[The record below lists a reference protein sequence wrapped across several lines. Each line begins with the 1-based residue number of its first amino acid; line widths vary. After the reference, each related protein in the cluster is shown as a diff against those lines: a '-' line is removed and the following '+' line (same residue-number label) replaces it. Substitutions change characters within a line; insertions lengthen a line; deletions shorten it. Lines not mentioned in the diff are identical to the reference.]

1 MRRVVIGNGKRDGK
15 NARRRG
21 KRRERGARREERGAR
36 GRGKVRGVRTA
47 AAAAACLLLAGTAEP
62 LGVHADYRYDVF
74 GNAIPSQYSFAAEA
88 DYNGLQL
95 GIGAF
100 NAPTDLH
107 VGGDG
112 RIYIVDAGN
121 DRVVILNREY
131 EAEKVIG
138 DFHMDGEAV
147 SVKGVTGIFVHTDG
161 LLYLADK
168 AGGRI
173 LVSDEEGRI
182 VRSVTRPDSPLLE
195 EGSTSTFLPR
205 KVLVDSRD
213 IIYMLSEN
221 STQGA
226 YMIDAR
232 GNFLGFY
239 GRNEVQLTFQRI
251 YELAMRR
258 LASKEQ
264 REKMQNFI
272 PVEFANFDIDGGGF
286 IYTVTAFSEN
296 PMGDE
301 MIKKLNPLG
310 NNIYTGAWNT
320 LGDMPEGDAFHTSY
334 TDIAVDEDGFAY
346 ALDSY
351 SGRIFWYDNAGCQQ
365 AIFGGRG
372 AYLGAFSAPVAID
385 TLEGS
390 VLVLDGAKNNL
401 TVFEPTYFGGL
412 VKEAF
417 LLYNGGFYGESKE
430 LFREM
435 VRMDSNYDWAYA
447 GLGMAYYEE
456 GDWEKAKEC
465 FERSGAATGL
475 YSEVKGDLRNR
486 GLKEH
491 FTGIFFGAVAGGV
504 VAIVAGKLLAAWLAQ
519 RRRHAAGKAE

>member
-1 MRRVVIGNGKRDGK
+1 MRQVVEGSVKR
-15 NARRRG
+15 NAESTQQGR
-21 KRRERGARREERGAR
+21 KRQELGAGSAR
-36 GRGKVRGVRTA
+36 ALRTA
-47 AAAAACLLLAGTAEP
+47 AAAAACLLLVGTAAP
-62 LGVHADYRYDVF
+62 IKAHADYRYDWM
-74 GNAIPSQYSFAAEA
+74 GNAIPSQYSYVAET

-100 NAPTDLH
+100 NAPTDLY

-121 DRVVILNREY
+121 DRIVVLNREY
-131 EAEKVIG
+131 EAEKVIEG
-138 DFHMDGEAV
+138 FHMDGEAV
-147 SVKGVTGIFVHTDG
+147 SIKGVTGIFVHTDG

-182 VRSVTRPDSPLLE
+182 LRCITRPDSALLE
-195 EGSTSTFLPR
+195 ESSTTTFLPR

-226 YMIDAR
+226 YMIDAG

-258 LASKEQ
+258 FASKEQ

-272 PVEFANFDIDGGGF
+272 PVEFTNFDIDQSGF
-286 IYTVTAFSEN
+286 IYTVTAFSES
-296 PMGDE
+296 PMSDD

-310 NNIYTGAWNT
+310 NDIYTDPYYIW
-320 LGDMPEGDAFHTSY
+320 GDMPEGDTFHTSY
-334 TDIAVDEDGFAY
+334 TDIAVDKEGFAY
-346 ALDSY
+346 ALDAY
-351 SGRIFWYDNAGCQQ
+351 SGRIFWYDNVGRQQ
-365 AIFGGRG
+365 AIFGGSG
-372 AYLGAFSAPVAID
+372 AYLGAFTSPVAVD
-385 TLEGS
+385 TLDGN
-390 VLVLDGAKNNL
+390 VLVLDSAKNNI
-401 TVFEPTYFGGL
+401 TVFEPTYFGEL
-412 VKEAF
+412 VKQAF
-417 LLYNGGFYGESKE
+417 LLYNGGYYGESGG
-430 LFREM
+430 LFQEI
-435 VRMDSNYDWAYA
+435 VKMDANYDWAYV
-447 GLGMAYYEE
+447 GLGRAYYEE

-465 FERSGAATGL
+465 FERSGAATEM

-486 GLKEH
+486 NLKEH
-491 FTGIFFGAVAGGV
+491 FTGIFFGIIIGCFVI
-504 VAIVAGKLLAAWLAQ
+504 IVAGKLLAAWLAQ
-519 RRRHAAGKAE
+519 RRKHTAV